1 MLSRPI
7 LHVYLLTASQI
18 LIALEQE
25 IEEALPQFQ
34 ELIVTL
40 KSVILFFYFS
50 RPMLNT

>member
-7 LHVYLLTASQI
+7 THVYLFTSSQI
-18 LIALEQE
+18 LISLEQE

-40 KSVILFFYFS
+40 KSVFLSISFS
-50 RPMLNT
+50 RPTLNT